1 MNGPGVRD
9 RLLRV
14 APLMLRLGVA
24 AVLAVYGVQEVGGL
38 FGGQADEHAVV
49 NTSGVNVTAGWDTL
63 LGVGALGMAGLLTL
77 GLLTRLATLGV
88 LGGIAVWAKSGLL
101 GSAGDG
107 AAAAP
112 VGLGAEQLVMLLLA
126 AVCASLLVSGCGC
139 LGLDCRLFGRK
150 KQAELPPV

>member
-49 NTSGVNVTAGWDTL
+49 DASGVDAWPAD
-63 LGVGALGMAGLLTL
+63 
-77 GLLTRLATLGV
+77 
-88 LGGIAVWAKSGLL
+88 
-101 GSAGDG
+101 
-107 AAAAP
+107 P
-112 VGLGAEQLVMLLLA
+112 VGHLGRA
-126 AVCASLLVSGCGC
+126 GRYRR
-139 LGLDCRLFGRK
+139 LGEVGFARVRGRWGSRG
-150 KQAELPPV
+150 PGGPGG

>member
-49 NTSGVNVTAGWDTL
+49 DTSGVNVTADWDTM

-88 LGGIAVWAKSGLL
+88 LGGVAVWAKSGLL

-112 VGLGAEQLVMLLLA
+112 VGLGTLLKYKLHK
-126 AVCASLLVSGCGC
+126 
-139 LGLDCRLFGRK
+139 DQDLFERAYAYI
-150 KQAELPPV
+150 KQYY